1 MGEKF
6 ARLKDENKILIMLAF
21 YSISI
26 GIWENFKQLWLQDN
40 SLEVTRISQIL
51 SISGLF
57 CILSLILICKGISL
71 KDTKKVIIISLFFKI
86 VNLILLSLLNHTGQQ
101 MIIEICIILD
111 NVLGNLITISIYPLI
126 LTIKRENKLYS
137 KRKLTEYLFKDV
149 GILIGG
155 IIIGKTVAGIVMS
168 YNICLIISML
178 FSVLAYITILQ
189 IKTKTKTEEKKVNL
203 KQSLIFMAKNK
214 IVRAYFAYIMFSNI
228 AMSTGLG
235 LKMLMLT
242 NLLNFTDVG
251 ATGYLLIVG
260 LIADGIGIIAL
271 KYLTP
276 KNDYLTVTIKFGI
289 RLWLYALAFLSNNV
303 INGLIAITWSIL
315 ISTAYEN
322 VIDAP
327 YINYIPN
334 EYQLKFT
341 NYRYIF
347 QLIGTSIGLY
357 FAGLMY
363 PLRNSLY
370 TWIISIFYAFPNYTI
385 ILFSLFEKGVRLI

>member
-6 ARLKDENKILIMLAF
+6 AQLKDENKILVMLAF

-40 SLEVTRISQIL
+40 LLNVARISQIL

-57 CILSLILICKGISL
+57 CIISLILISKGISL
-71 KDTKKVIIISLFFKI
+71 KDTKKVIVISLFFKI
-86 VNLILLSLLNHTGQQ
+86 INLILLSFLNHTGQQ
-101 MIIEICIILD
+101 IIIEICIILD

-178 FSVLAYITILQ
+178 FSILAYITISQ
-189 IKTKTKTEEKKVNL
+189 IKTKAKTQEKKVEL
-203 KQSLIFMAKNK
+203 KQSLVFMVKNK
-214 IVRAYFAYIMFSNI
+214 IVRAYFGYIMFSHI

-242 NLLNFTDVG
+242 NLLDFSDAG
-251 ATGYLLIVG
+251 ATGYLLIIG

-289 RLWLYALAFLSNNV
+289 RLWLYVLAFLTNNV
-303 INGLIAITWSIL
+303 VNGLIAITWSIL

-327 YINYIPN
+327 YINYIPD

-363 PLRNSLY
+363 PHRNSLY
-370 TWIISIFYAFPNYTI
+370 TWIISIFYAFPNYII
-385 ILFSLFEKGVRLI
+385 ILSSLFKKERD